1 MTLKRERGC
10 VPAFLFYME
19 GSEIMARVKIE
30 VPDDIKVQLSQMSKN
45 QILKAISEATSL
57 ELAKNVKVSWDEMRK
72 EALLFLSSITSLDKE
87 YANFTAMQ
95 LKNIVANPEIAS
107 YVNQIQ
113 GKKEK

>member
-30 VPDDIKVQLSQMSKN
+30 VPDDIKVQLSQMS
-45 QILKAISEATSL
+45 
-57 ELAKNVKVSWDEMRK
+57 NVKVSWDEMRK

-87 YANFTAMQ
+87 YANFTAAQ

-107 YVNQIQ
+107 YVNQMQ